1 MVKILLLTL
10 GIATAFAI
18 ALAAFAVWVIND
30 TYKHNPH
37 ESESDNYY

>member
-10 GIATAFAI
+10 GIAIAVAI

-30 TYKHNPH
+30 TYK
-37 ESESDNYY
+37 SEDNDFNY

>member
-30 TYKHNPH
+30 TYK
-37 ESESDNYY
+37 SEDNDFNY